1 MQTKTLLPTPL
12 RDMRLFAG
20 ALLLALTGA
29 FVAVAQAQ
37 TTDTPQVPPAHGF
50 AHSGHGDGRMLE
62 RMLDGV
68 NASADQRSR
77 IHEIMKS
84 ATTDLRAQREA
95 SRGMREQ
102 LMTLFAQPTVD
113 ARAVETVRQQM
124 LQQHDQS
131 SRRWMQ
137 ALLDASAVLTP
148 QQRTQLAERMKQRG
162 ERMQRHQQE
171 RGTLEQPK
179 G

>member
-1 MQTKTLLPTPL
+1 
-12 RDMRLFAG
+12 
-20 ALLLALTGA
+20 
-29 FVAVAQAQ
+29 
-37 TTDTPQVPPAHGF
+37 
-50 AHSGHGDGRMLE
+50 
-62 RMLDGV
+62 
-68 NASADQRSR
+68 
-77 IHEIMKS
+77 
-84 ATTDLRAQREA
+84 
-95 SRGMREQ
+95 
-102 LMTLFAQPTVD
+102 
-113 ARAVETVRQQM
+113 M